1 MERYV
6 SQRDAQA
13 TFLFSSQT
21 TEYENT
27 TASFF
32 LSSERERGR
41 GRERGGR
48 EGEREGGRE
57 GEREREGGGEREGG
71 REVG

>member
-1 MERYV
+1 M

-13 TFLFSSQT
+13 TSIFSSQT

-32 LSSERERGR
+32 FSSGRERGR
-41 GRERGGR
+41 G

-57 GEREREGGGEREGG
+57 GEREGEGERG